1 MRVRANC
8 THTSGVR
15 PLVAVEGALVVHGGE
30 HGDERDAVREAEDR
44 YLRPLKALLDD
55 EARAALAEDALLHG
69 GADGSAGLLA
79 AHGDGDALAEGEAV
93 GLDDEGQGRGLDVG
107 HGCVE
112 VVEDLIGGGGYAVLF
127 HEALGKD
134 LAALYLRRGLRR
146 AEGRH
151 ADVLKGVGHAEAEG
165 VVGRDDGEVYARLAR
180 EVHGALY
187 IRGAARDADR
197 HRPRCRRCP
206 AGRRFPPP
214 SGFCAAPL

>member
-1 MRVRANC
+1 N
-8 THTSGVR
+8 
-15 PLVAVEGALVVHGGE
+15 
-30 HGDERDAVREAEDR
+30 
-44 YLRPLKALLDD
+44 
-55 EARAALAEDALLHG
+55 
-69 GADGSAGLLA
+69 
-79 AHGDGDALAEGEAV
+79 
-93 GLDDEGQGRGLDVG
+93 VG

-151 ADVLKGVGHAEAEG
+151 ADVLKGVGHAEAER

-180 EVHGALY
+180 DIHGTLY

-197 HRPRCRRCP
+197 TGRDAVVARQGVDFRRLRAFAQRPYDRMLSP
-206 AGRRFPPP
+206 APANDQNLHQ
-214 SGFCAAPL
+214 SLQE

>member
-1 MRVRANC
+1 M
-8 THTSGVR
+8 
-15 PLVAVEGALVVHGGE
+15 VHGGE

-44 YLRPLKALLDD
+44 YLRPLKVLLDD

-165 VVGRDDGEVYARLAR
+165 VVGCDDGEVYARLAR

-197 HRPRCRRCP
+197 IGRDAAVARQGVNFRRLRAFAQRPYDRMLSP
-206 AGRRFPPP
+206 APANDQNLHK
-214 SGFCAAPL
+214 SLQE